1 MGVAASAARYDSLAE
16 FGPTGGM
23 RAWFARGQIGPAPGV
38 EDARG
43 TGARC

>member
-1 MGVAASAARYDSLAE
+1 
-16 FGPTGGM
+16 M